1 MIVFAATSPKLLP
14 RGRSEAA
21 TSVKFR
27 RLADDRGSLALAL
40 LLTLVGISLS
50 ALVVPMV
57 VTQIDGTREDT
68 QRIRALHA
76 AQAGIDVAIGHI
88 RAANDGAGN
97 GVLASL
103 PCFSLSKPLS
113 GRVDPAGTGSY
124 QVAIDYFISDPQGKS
139 DTWVAANALACL
151 SGGGTQ
157 VTPSYALLRS
167 TGTDQPGGG
176 NPVSRTLR
184 ASYVFT
190 TTNQNIAGGLI
201 HVYKTATS
209 TDLCLDAGSS
219 SPALGTNVRMQ
230 VCSPGS
236 SQQKFAYNSNL
247 TLTLVASKTSSLP
260 LGMCLDAGSPHAA
273 GSLVQFQPC
282 AATTKPQQQWSINDQ
297 ANFEGTSDGVNL
309 DTLCFNVQNPNT
321 AGSLVVLGAKA
332 AGKCY
337 GGYDIVQTF
346 SPEAAVGAGAA
357 GGSSGQLVNFNQFG
371 RCIDVTEQNPDKGYL
386 IDWPCKQA
394 PNAANVAWN
403 QKFTLPATGSSG
415 RITTTKSGTVYCLRS
430 PGSTASGQYVQT
442 IKCPANTPT
451 NMTWTVYGDTGAYL
465 TSYRIVDGFG
475 YCLSPTD
482 PAVDVYTGG
491 GVMISKL
498 VVAPCSGS
506 TMQKW
511 NAPPNILQAVPLKD
525 LAEK

>member
-1 MIVFAATSPKLLP
+1 MIRCF
-14 RGRSEAA
+14 RSFLVND
-21 TSVKFR
+21 T
-27 RLADDRGSLALAL
+27 GSLALAL
-40 LLTLVGISLS
+40 LLTLVGVSLS
-50 ALVVPMV
+50 ALVVPMI
-57 VTQIDGTREDT
+57 VTQVDGTREDT

-76 AQAGIDVAIGHI
+76 AQAGLDAAIGHI

-103 PCFSLSKPLS
+103 PCFSLSQPLT
-113 GRVDPAGTGSY
+113 GRVDSAGTGSY
-124 QVAIDYFISDPQGKS
+124 QVAIDYFTTDPQGKS
-139 DTWVAANALACL
+139 DAWVAANALSCR

-157 VTPSYALLRS
+157 VTPAFALLRS
-167 TGTDQPGGG
+167 TGTDQPAGG
-176 NPVSRTLR
+176 NPASRTLR

-219 SPALGTNVRMQ
+219 SPAVGTNVRMQ
-230 VCSPGS
+230 ACSPGS

-247 TLTLVASKTSSLP
+247 TLTLVASKTAALP
-260 LGMCLDAGSPHAA
+260 LGMCLDAGKPHAA
-273 GSLVQFQPC
+273 GSLVQFQQC
-282 AATTKPQQQWSINDQ
+282 GTTTKPQQQWSINDQ

-309 DTLCFNVQNPNT
+309 DGLCFNVQTSNT

-332 AGKCY
+332 SGKCY

-357 GGSSGQLVNFNQFG
+357 GASSGQIVNFNQFG

-403 QKFTLPATGSSG
+403 QKFTLPTAGSSG
-415 RITTTKSGTVYCLRS
+415 RITTTKSTTTYCLQS
-430 PGSTASGQYVQT
+430 PASIAAGKYVQT
-442 IKCPANTPT
+442 IKCPNTGTPT

-475 YCLSPTD
+475 YCLAPTD
-482 PAVDVYTGG
+482 PAVDPYTGG
-491 GVMISKL
+491 GVAISKL
-498 VVAPCSGS
+498 VVATCSGS
-506 TMQKW
+506 TAQKW